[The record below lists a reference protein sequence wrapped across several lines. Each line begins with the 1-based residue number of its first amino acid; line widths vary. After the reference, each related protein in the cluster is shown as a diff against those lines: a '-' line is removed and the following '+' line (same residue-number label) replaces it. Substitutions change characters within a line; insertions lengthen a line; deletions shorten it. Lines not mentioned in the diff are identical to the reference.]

1 MRELLE
7 NLSWLPRA
15 PHDFSEKLSH
25 ASNVSDLISLAQ
37 YSLNHLQYTRLAKK
51 LKNIERN
58 HIGIPNLSIGIL
70 SNASTDLLS
79 SVITGAAL
87 HFGICLDVIEGQFDQ
102 VIQEALTEQSSFENQ
117 QLNFLLIAIDYRGLP
132 LHATPG
138 DKGSAE
144 QNVQDCIKYL
154 KKICDSMHSK
164 TGAKII
170 LQNIARPSDMLFGS
184 FESQLP
190 GTITWLINQL
200 NFKIDSLANDKIS
213 ILDINHLSSN
223 IGLMNW
229 HDPTMW
235 NIGKFPFSHRY
246 AAIYSTHICR
256 IIASKLGKSR
266 RCLVLDLDNTLWGG
280 VIGDDGLEGIIL
292 GNGNPTGEAFLQ
304 IQRIALDLYER
315 GVVLAIS
322 SKNEDKNA
330 REPFQKHPDMILKED
345 HIAIFQAN
353 WSDKASNIKAIADT
367 LSLGLDSFVFLDD
380 NPAERMQ
387 VRRELPS
394 VAVPELP
401 EDPALYA
408 QTLIAAGY
416 FEATTFSQEDS
427 QRALFYKGNA
437 KRLEILNMSS
447 DMDSYL
453 KSLEMK
459 INFSEFNK
467 VGRSR
472 ITQLISKSNQ
482 FNLTTYR
489 YDEIKVKSFE
499 EDLSYFTCQVRLKD
513 ALGDNGMISV
523 IICKKNEDSWLIDT
537 WLMSCRV
544 LGRKVEEAVLNYI
557 ASNALNEGA
566 TKLFGQYIP
575 SSRNGIVKDHYKKL
589 GFKKLLS
596 SNETQKEN
604 WELNLENYMA
614 YELPFTI
621 EDAV

>member
-1 MRELLE
+1 M
-7 NLSWLPRA
+7 
-15 PHDFSEKLSH
+15 
-25 ASNVSDLISLAQ
+25 
-37 YSLNHLQYTRLAKK
+37 
-51 LKNIERN
+51 
-58 HIGIPNLSIGIL
+58 
-70 SNASTDLLS
+70 
-79 SVITGAAL
+79 
-87 HFGICLDVIEGQFDQ
+87 
-102 VIQEALTEQSSFENQ
+102 
-117 QLNFLLIAIDYRGLP
+117 
-132 LHATPG
+132 
-138 DKGSAE
+138 
-144 QNVQDCIKYL
+144 
-154 KKICDSMHSK
+154 
-164 TGAKII
+164 
-170 LQNIARPSDMLFGS
+170 
-184 FESQLP
+184 
-190 GTITWLINQL
+190 
-200 NFKIDSLANDKIS
+200 
-213 ILDINHLSSN
+213 
-223 IGLMNW
+223 
-229 HDPTMW
+229 
-235 NIGKFPFSHRY
+235 
-246 AAIYSTHICR
+246 
-256 IIASKLGKSR
+256 
-266 RCLVLDLDNTLWGG
+266 
-280 VIGDDGLEGIIL
+280 